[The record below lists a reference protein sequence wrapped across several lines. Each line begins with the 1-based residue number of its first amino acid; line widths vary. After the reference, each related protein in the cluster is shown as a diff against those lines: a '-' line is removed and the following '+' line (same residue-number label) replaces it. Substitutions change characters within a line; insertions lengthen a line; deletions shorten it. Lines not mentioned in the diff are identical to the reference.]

1 MFHSSVYCT
10 VVCSYR
16 TKGSYQKHLWQSLWM
31 AGFWHGAP
39 FWKAELVLSLQ
50 ENTAVC
56 CSFCD
61 CGAGQES
68 SHQMNKLEQEHHK
81 LIYLCRKT
89 NKKRN
94 PKSLCLRLDSSDFA
108 QEKRLSTT
116 PTWELMNARARVN
129 TVQQHRKDSM
139 FSGLL
144 PLFLW
149 HLACLFLPC
158 CSTAAQIQE
167 QGGKTTRK
175 ATCAHYVIGSWERHK
190 AKVLLE
196 TFTHCIPGQRVISEN
211 TVFPN
216 FECL

>member
-1 MFHSSVYCT
+1 
-10 VVCSYR
+10 
-16 TKGSYQKHLWQSLWM
+16 M

-108 QEKRLSTT
+108 
-116 PTWELMNARARVN
+116 
-129 TVQQHRKDSM
+129 
-139 FSGLL
+139 
-144 PLFLW
+144 
-149 HLACLFLPC
+149 
-158 CSTAAQIQE
+158 
-167 QGGKTTRK
+167 
-175 ATCAHYVIGSWERHK
+175 
-190 AKVLLE
+190 
-196 TFTHCIPGQRVISEN
+196 
-211 TVFPN
+211 
-216 FECL
+216 